1 MPYSFL
7 TLDYSDKYVVMNIVT
22 ILAFRFNRFYVIMHV
37 ESSSRKYTGKVHC
50 LRPIVIN

>member
-7 TLDYSDKYVVMNIVT
+7 TLEYSDRYVMNIVT
-22 ILAFRFNRFYVIMHV
+22 ILAFRFNHFFVIMHV